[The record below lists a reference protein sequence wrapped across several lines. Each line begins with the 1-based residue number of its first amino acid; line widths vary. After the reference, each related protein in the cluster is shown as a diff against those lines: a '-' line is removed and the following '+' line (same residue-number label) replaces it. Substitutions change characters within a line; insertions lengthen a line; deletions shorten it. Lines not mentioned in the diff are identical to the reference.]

1 MTALNEV
8 PMVVGHRGW
17 PTRFPDNTLTGLL
30 AAAVVADSLETDIRR
45 SADGKLV
52 LSHDAEICDLVVA
65 NHVWAELAELDLGG
79 GEHPALLDEAIA
91 AVPGTPFQ
99 FEVKNLPHQPGFE
112 PDHRIGLET
121 AERSRPGD
129 IVTSFNWLTLA
140 AVRRVFPEVAT
151 GVLVAAT
158 GDVDEAIGRC
168 RELGHTALLPSVQL
182 PEPDLARALS
192 SGLQVYPWVVDGP
205 SLAGELA
212 DLGVSGIITDD
223 PAAIRSAL
231 ERHR

>member
-1 MTALNEV
+1 
-8 PMVVGHRGW
+8 MVVGHRGW
-17 PTRFPDNTLTGLL
+17 PTRFPENTLTGFL
-30 AAAVVADSLETDIRR
+30 AAAMVADSVETDIRR

-65 NHVWAELAELDLGG
+65 DHVWAELAELDLGEG
-79 GEHPALLDEAIA
+79 NHPALLDEAIG

-99 FEVKNLPHQPGFE
+99 LEVKNLPHQPGFE

-140 AVRRVFPEVAT
+140 AVRRSFPEVAT

-158 GDVDEAIGRC
+158 GDIDQAIGQGL
-168 RELGHTALLPSVQL
+168 ELGHAALLPSVQL
-182 PEPDLARALS
+182 PKSDLARAVD
-192 SGLQVYPWVVDGP
+192 SGFEVYPWVVDDA

-212 DLGVSGIITDD
+212 DLGVTGIITDD
-223 PAAIRSAL
+223 PAATRSAL